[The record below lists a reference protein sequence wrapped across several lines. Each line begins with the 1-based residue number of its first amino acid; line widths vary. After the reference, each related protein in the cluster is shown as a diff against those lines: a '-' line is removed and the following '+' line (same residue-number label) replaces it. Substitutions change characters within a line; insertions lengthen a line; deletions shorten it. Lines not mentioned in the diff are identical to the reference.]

1 MDLDSIDM
9 ELLRALQQDARQSF
23 RSLARRVGVS
33 VPTVSAR
40 IANLEALGILAGYH
54 AAIDPERLR
63 QTRLVLLLTCRPN
76 RADAVG
82 RALAKL
88 PEIRWTIRT
97 QGSRL
102 VAEAVL
108 PRAAALNALLRKA
121 KSIDGVRAIQHHVS
135 EKRFKDAPRA
145 VLSSGLSATVAC
157 FECGKSIEGQPIKL
171 RLGGRTHYLCCS
183 SCERLYRERYLRVQA
198 ASKTG

>member
-1 MDLDSIDM
+1 MNLDSTDVQ
-9 ELLRALQQDARQSF
+9 LLQALQEDARQSF
-23 RSLARRVGVS
+23 RDLAQRVGVS

-54 AAIDPERLR
+54 AAIDPEKLG
-63 QTRLVLLLTCRPN
+63 QTRVILLVTCRPN
-76 RADAVG
+76 QADAVG
-82 RALAKL
+82 RALAKF

-97 QGSRL
+97 RGSRL

-108 PRAAALNALLRKA
+108 RRTTGLSALLRKV
-121 KSIDGVRAIQHHVS
+121 KSTDGVLATQHHVA

-145 VLSSGLSATVAC
+145 VLSTALSATVAC

-171 RLGGRTHYLCCS
+171 RLGGRTHYLCCT
-183 SCERLYRERYLRVQA
+183 SCERLYRERYVRMQT
-198 ASKTG
+198 ASKSR